1 MRVLPPLLNRPLA
14 GPSRHRRP
22 VARCSASCLGARGA
36 VVAAILVALVVS
48 GCAWGDATPASEV
61 TDTTATLNGNVGSY
75 ANGTV
80 HYWFEYGLTTAYGN
94 ETPRQSLD
102 VSRDGTYPVS
112 ESVTGLEPATT
123 YQYRLCAQLQG
134 APDPWCFKTG
144 SLTTAPTPESRAD
157 GVAILGAE
165 PTLYPDFDPAVSDY
179 ATRCTGAPVTARS
192 KAPTGHGG
200 GRRWPCGGRE
210 RALHRERDPCCCPA
224 LCLHH
229 HRRRPEAAP
238 TTCAACRPASPPG
251 AFLDPVP
258 RARTG
263 RSSPPD
269 M

>member
-14 GPSRHRRP
+14 GPSRHRRR

-123 YQYRLCAQLQG
+123 YQLQALRPAPRSPRSVVLQDRLSHYRPDARSWADGARDLGGAHAVPGLRPRGERLCN
-134 APDPWCFKTG
+134 
-144 SLTTAPTPESRAD
+144 
-157 GVAILGAE
+157 
-165 PTLYPDFDPAVSDY
+165 TLY
-179 ATRCTGAPVTARS
+179 GRS
-192 KAPTGHGG
+192 GHGLGRGPNWHGG
-200 GRRWPCGGRE
+200 GDRWPCGPG
-210 RALHRERDPCCCPA
+210 RALHRERDPCCCPSA
-224 LCLHH
+224 LPSPPPSTA
-229 HRRRPEAAP
+229 RAAP